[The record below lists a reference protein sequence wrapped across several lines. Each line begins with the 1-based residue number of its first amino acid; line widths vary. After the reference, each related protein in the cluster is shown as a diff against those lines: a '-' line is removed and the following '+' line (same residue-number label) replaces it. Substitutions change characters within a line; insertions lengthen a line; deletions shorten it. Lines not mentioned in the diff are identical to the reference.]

1 MRLNKLLPS
10 LRALQSKSKKSSIQ
24 MNQILTK
31 LSKLSMKRSSERSLR
46 KLTLNFLKLK
56 KMQPNSLKRKLS
68 NGLRLPKKRKR
79 EEPDSIKERK
89 LILTTQWWKLKNKWA
104 QGSLIISN
112 WTQKII
118 MHIWTKLSEAL
129 ADTLMPSDT
138 MKITSTIELLS
149 PRLHSKITTMKV
161 SKLIISN
168 IWCTIVNKQ
177 VEYDEFKE
185 IMKAGFL

>member
-1 MRLNKLLPS
+1 MGVTRLGNSKNILSNYELINKTKRMKNKRDMMIRIEVMEMRLNKLLPS

-89 LILTTQWWKLKNKWA
+89 LILTTQ
-104 QGSLIISN
+104 
-112 WTQKII
+112 
-118 MHIWTKLSEAL
+118 
-129 ADTLMPSDT
+129 
-138 MKITSTIELLS
+138 
-149 PRLHSKITTMKV
+149 
-161 SKLIISN
+161 
-168 IWCTIVNKQ
+168 
-177 VEYDEFKE
+177 
-185 IMKAGFL
+185 